1 MSIPEEIQNAIAAHG
16 MWKHRLRSAV
26 DTGKSEFSV
35 AVVCLDNQCPFGKW
49 LHSVASE
56 LKASPRWKCVKVAHA
71 DFHREAAKV
80 LELALSG
87 RQPEARD
94 ALSFTGKFAA
104 ASARLTQEM
113 MAWKKEAA

>member
-1 MSIPEEIQNAIAAHG
+1 

-35 AVVCLDNQCPFGKW
+35 GVVCLDNQCPFGKW
-49 LHSVASE
+49 LHSVDLE
-56 LKASPRWKCVKVAHA
+56 MKATARWKCVKTAHA

-80 LELALSG
+80 LDLALTG
-87 RQPEARD
+87 RQAEARD
-94 ALSFTGKFAA
+94 ALGFTSKFTA
-104 ASARLTQEM
+104 ASAKLTQEM